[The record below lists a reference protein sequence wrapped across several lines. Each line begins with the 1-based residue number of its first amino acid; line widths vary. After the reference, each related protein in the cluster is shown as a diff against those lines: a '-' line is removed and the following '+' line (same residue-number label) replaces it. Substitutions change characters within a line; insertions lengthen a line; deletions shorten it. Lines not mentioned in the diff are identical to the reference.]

1 MSEPLRPDAVL
12 QAGASLAERAK
23 PVLMQAGKALPN
35 LAKLLTRLMRDPRV
49 PTRPKIAVGGVLV
62 YLVSP
67 VDLIPEMVMPVIGQ
81 VDDILLISFAL
92 DRLVKAA
99 GPSITAEHWDGDGDV
114 LDIIRSVTEFG
125 ASLVPKRIR
134 GFLEKLT
141 G

>member
-12 QAGASLAERAK
+12 EVGSSLVERAK
-23 PVLMQAGKALPN
+23 PVLRQAGLALPN

-49 PTRPKIAVGGVLV
+49 PTRPKVAVGGVML

-67 VDLIPEMVMPVIGQ
+67 IDLIPELVMPIVGQ
-81 VDDILLISFAL
+81 VDDLLLIAFAL

-114 LDIIRSVTEFG
+114 LEIIRSVTEFG

-134 GFLEKLT
+134 GMLEKLT

>member
-12 QAGASLAERAK
+12 QAGASMVERAR
-23 PVLMQAGKALPN
+23 PVLREAGLALPN

-49 PTRPKIAVGGVLV
+49 PTRPKVTVGGVLV

-67 VDLIPEMVMPVIGQ
+67 LDLIPEMVMPIVGQ
-81 VDDILLISFAL
+81 VDDILLVAYAL

-114 LDIIRSVTEFG
+114 LEIIRSVTEFG
-125 ASLVPKRIR
+125 ASLVPKRVR
-134 GFLEKLT
+134 GLLEKLT

>member
-12 QAGASLAERAK
+12 EAGSSLVERAK
-23 PVLMQAGKALPN
+23 PVLRQAGLALPN

-49 PTRPKIAVGGVLV
+49 PTRPKVAVGGVLL

-67 VDLIPEMVMPVIGQ
+67 IDLIPELVMPIVA
-81 VDDILLISFAL
+81 FAL

-114 LDIIRSVTEFG
+114 LEIIRSVTEFG

-134 GFLEKLT
+134 GMLEKLT

>member
-12 QAGASLAERAK
+12 EVGSSLVERAK
-23 PVLMQAGKALPN
+23 PVFRQAGLALPN

-49 PTRPKIAVGGVLV
+49 PTRPKVAVGGVLL

-67 VDLIPEMVMPVIGQ
+67 IDLIPELVMPIVGQ
-81 VDDILLISFAL
+81 VDDLLLIAFAL

-99 GPSITAEHWDGDGDV
+99 GPSVTAEHWDGDGDV
-114 LDIIRSVTEFG
+114 LEIIRSVTEFG

-134 GFLEKLT
+134 GMLEKLT

>member
-1 MSEPLRPDAVL
+1 VTEPLRPDAVL

-23 PVLMQAGKALPN
+23 PVLRQAGMALPN
-35 LAKLLTRLMRDPRV
+35 LAKLLTRLLRDPRV
-49 PTRPKIAVGGVLV
+49 PMRPKLAVGGVMV

-67 VDLIPEMVMPVIGQ
+67 IDLIPEMVMPIVGQ
-81 VDDILLISFAL
+81 IDDLLLIAFAL

-114 LDIIRSVTEFG
+114 LEIIRSVTEFS
-125 ASLVPKRIR
+125 ASLVPKRVR
-134 GFLEKLT
+134 GLLEKLT